1 MIYLHSHSGQSSL
14 KKELKIYLNSFHPSK
29 WQFKRAKFFVATFWL
44 AYFAIGKDNGS
55 SSTVITYVW
64 YTLLDWPFFII
75 RTTSSRGENHYY
87 CFVKWWTSVVGFL
100 LADSTNLRTIFYLD
114 GKHTY
119 GGWDTINSQ
128 EISNQKREAITRLF
142 TILSSCKKYL
152 SIHYAFTM
160 KNHDVFSLA
169 LPCHQ
174 NNFSS
179 FQVCRSVGR
188 WQIWMPSQYNT
199 KTQPFRIPHSNW

>member
-1 MIYLHSHSGQSSL
+1 M
-14 KKELKIYLNSFHPSK
+14 
-29 WQFKRAKFFVATFWL
+29 
-44 AYFAIGKDNGS
+44 
-55 SSTVITYVW
+55 W

-100 LADSTNLRTIFYLD
+100 LADSSNLRTIFYLD

-142 TILSSCKKYL
+142 TILFSCKKYL

-169 LPCHQ
+169 LFLVTKTISHL
-174 NNFSS
+174 F
-179 FQVCRSVGR
+179 RSVEASDAGKYECQVSTTPKLSHFVYLTVIGKHLLLMFPAVR
-188 WQIWMPSQYNT
+188 AYCVLHWLSVINDSVSKNLGFWT
-199 KTQPFRIPHSNW
+199 RERKTC

>member
-1 MIYLHSHSGQSSL
+1 M
-14 KKELKIYLNSFHPSK
+14 
-29 WQFKRAKFFVATFWL
+29 
-44 AYFAIGKDNGS
+44 
-55 SSTVITYVW
+55 W

-75 RTTSSRGENHYY
+75 RTTSNRGANHYY

-100 LADSTNLRTIFYLD
+100 LADSTNLRSIFYLD

-142 TILSSCKKYL
+142 TILLSCKKYL

-199 KTQPFRIPHSNW
+199 KTQPFRIPHSNR